1 MRTKP
6 SSPITSQ
13 LANHPWM
20 PALAADGYTDIC
32 EREGQ
37 LCGIRR
43 FNFTSA
49 VVVGVDPVGYRRRY
63 CYEHAHEA
71 RQALAAWDGKGHPG
85 GPWIKCTG
93 AGIEL
98 LNPALDLLRTTPI
111 PRGSLQAS
119 NASRKQCT
127 ARSAISAQG
136 CTPTHAHTFHR
147 LSDSNAGAQPKTLRS
162 TCTTQ
167 MVGLQTVVSGRQRL
181 VGTLEISALP

>member
-1 MRTKP
+1 MNA
-6 SSPITSQ
+6 SAYFS
-13 LANHPWM
+13 
-20 PALAADGYTDIC
+20 AAVNARSARDG
-32 EREGQ
+32 EGQ

-98 LNPALDLLRTTPI
+98 LNPAL
-111 PRGSLQAS
+111 
-119 NASRKQCT
+119 
-127 ARSAISAQG
+127 
-136 CTPTHAHTFHR
+136 
-147 LSDSNAGAQPKTLRS
+147 
-162 TCTTQ
+162 TC
-167 MVGLQTVVSGRQRL
+167 
-181 VGTLEISALP
+181 